1 MLIKNLSLKNFKQ
14 YREVSIENFPIGL
27 TGLVG
32 KNGSG
37 KSTLFEA
44 IYYALFGKSLEG
56 KVASLRNDH
65 SDGKPLSVTLEFE
78 EKEKHYRITREVR
91 GKNNSADAKL
101 EIWQDEIDP
110 PHYKEIAVDATPV
123 NREIYKILR
132 IDADSFKNSFFARQ
146 KETAGIING
155 SPAKRLEAFRKMLGF
170 DKYDDLVDK
179 IDTKIQTTRIAAEN
193 LAGFLLGEEVVAQY
207 TAQIETLSAGVTE
220 KESRLE
226 TLKAELTEKQAVKT
240 ERAAAVNTLDGRR
253 MLHTNLGT
261 SITATST
268 SITNNEKNLA
278 NCEAKIA
285 KLEVLA
291 AEVEQEGTVIGEYNS
306 INEQIERLNASKNLM
321 TRRDTIEQNR
331 RQTIATRDEV
341 HSRIDNLTGEL
352 QALPDYEG
360 QIATEQNL
368 LNEKIQH
375 LETLKER
382 ETELRAAITSVS
394 DELKVKQTR
403 LKKVEK
409 LDSEGVCPECE
420 RPLGEHKP
428 QLVARYNEEISA
440 LTARR
445 NTLNDSLTTA
455 LSQITE
461 KKEEILSVET
471 KISGLKE
478 LVVQRDKKIALV
490 AQLNEQVATLNA
502 TIEQANADIIALGE
516 VNFDQAQLD
525 AALMNR
531 AEITLRYDLYNKKL
545 GEIAALDAT
554 RQEKAG
560 LETTLLRLRTELE
573 SLTVQQ
579 QEVGFSEEE
588 LTKAKTA
595 LEEISGEIEKV
606 TNAIHTEELALSE
619 QRSRIDQYRH
629 DLENDR
635 AHREEHSTLV
645 RDIELFRVYR
655 EVVNDYKAKMTKRA
669 IPQVATNAD
678 KLFTE
683 LTGGRY
689 TGLEMTDELEITVN
703 RDGQPAPLSTLSG
716 GEKDLAAICLRVAI
730 SQEIVSNAS
739 GGKIGFLAFDEVFG
753 AQDEDRRDL
762 LLQSLQRLP
771 EHFRQVFVVSH
782 NGDVE
787 AELPNRIAIVKR
799 GHFSVIDRIVRNN

>member
-65 SDGKPLSVTLEFE
+65 SEGKTLSVTLEFE

-91 GKNNSADAKL
+91 GKNNSPDAKL
-101 EIWQDEIDP
+101 EIWQDKIDP

-155 SPAKRLEAFRKMLGF
+155 TPAKRLEAFRKMLGF
-170 DKYDDLVDK
+170 DKYDDLVGK
-179 IDTKIQTTRIAAEN
+179 IDTTVQSTKIAAEN

-207 TAQIETLSAGVTE
+207 TAQIETLSSEMIA
-220 KESRLE
+220 KEAILE
-226 TLKAELTEKQAVKT
+226 ALRVDLTEKQAVKT
-240 ERAAAVNTLDGRR
+240 ERVAIVNSLDGKRK
-253 MLHTNLGT
+253 LYTSLGT

-268 SITNNEKNLA
+268 SITNNEESLV

-285 KLEVLA
+285 KLEALA
-291 AEVEQEGTVIGEYNS
+291 NELEQEGTVIGEYNR
-306 INEQIERLNASKNLM
+306 INEQIESLNAYKNLM
-321 TRRDTIEQNR
+321 IRRDTIAKNRQN
-331 RQTIATRDEV
+331 TIVTRDEV
-341 HSRIDNLTGEL
+341 NSKIGNLTGEL
-352 QALPDYEG
+352 QLLPDYEG
-360 QIATEQNL
+360 QISTEENL
-368 LNEKIQH
+368 LNEKKQH
-375 LETLKER
+375 LVTLKER
-382 ETELRAAITSVS
+382 ETELRSTITSIS
-394 DELKVKQTR
+394 DELKGKQTR
-403 LKKVEK
+403 LKKVEN

-428 QLVARYNEEISA
+428 QLVTKYNEEISA
-440 LTARR
+440 LTERLE
-445 NTLNDSLTTA
+445 TLKGSLTA
-455 LSQITE
+455 LSSQINE
-461 KKEEILSVET
+461 KNDEISSIET

-490 AQLNEQVATLNA
+490 AQLNEQVATLNT

-516 VNFDQAQLD
+516 ITFDQALLD
-525 AALMNR
+525 AAVTNQT
-531 AEITLRYDLYNKKL
+531 EIKKRYDLYNKKL
-545 GEIAALDAT
+545 GEVAALDAT
-554 RQEKAG
+554 KQEKARLQTTLHELRTR
-560 LETTLLRLRTELE
+560 LET
-573 SLTVQQ
+573 LTVQQ

-588 LTKAKTA
+588 LTKAKIA

-606 TNAIHTEELALSE
+606 TETIHTEELVLS
-619 QRSRIDQYRH
+619 QHKSKIDQYTR

-635 AHREEHSTLV
+635 THREDYSRLV
-645 RDIELFRVYR
+645 RDIELYKVYR

-669 IPQVATNAD
+669 IPQVATHAD
-678 KLFTE
+678 KLFTQ

-762 LLQSLQRLP
+762 LLQSLQRLH